1 MLLKAIFSG
10 NSKPQQKEEDHWPTQ
25 IKMEIENSEDFLSNS
40 IR

>member
-10 NSKPQQKEEDHWPTQ
+10 NSKPQQKEEDWPTQ
-25 IKMEIENSEDFLSNS
+25 MKMEIENSDDFLSNS